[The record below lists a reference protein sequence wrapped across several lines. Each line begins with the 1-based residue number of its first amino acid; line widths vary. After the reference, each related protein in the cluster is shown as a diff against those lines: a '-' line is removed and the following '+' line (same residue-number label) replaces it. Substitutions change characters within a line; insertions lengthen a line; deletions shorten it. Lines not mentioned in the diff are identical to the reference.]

1 MDVEIATPQPQEKL
15 RVKRGNVVV
24 WVVVVAA
31 AGAALWKLS
40 GHDFV
45 GSAKGPPPSPPA
57 VPVVAGTADTQNVPI
72 YVRGLGTVQ
81 AFQMVTVRSRV
92 DGNITKVLF
101 TEGQEVKAGDPLF
114 EIDPRPFQ
122 AALEQAQATKTK
134 DEAQLKG
141 AQLDLERYQKLLP
154 TGFQTRQQYDQQVA
168 TVGQLKGAI
177 AADQAQIDAAQLN
190 LQYTD
195 IRSPIDGRTGA
206 RLVDLGNFVQA
217 GQATA
222 LVSIT
227 QLKPIYVSFTVPQEN
242 LIDIRTNQAR
252 VPLGVEAYAG
262 DDKTLLSRGKLTLID
277 NQVDTT
283 TGTIHLKATFDNGD
297 ERLWPGEFVS
307 ARLILSTREDAV
319 VVPAQTVMQGPQG
332 AYIYVIKPGD
342 TVERRPV
349 QVAATQDNLAVVEKG
364 LARGEHVVIEGQYR
378 LTEGVKVSVRQP
390 DNANAMADKP

>member
-1 MDVEIATPQPQEKL
+1 M
-15 RVKRGNVVV
+15 KRGNALVLLVL
-24 WVVVVAA
+24 AA
-31 AGAALWKLS
+31 GAGAALWKLS
-40 GHDFV
+40 GHDFI
-45 GSAKGPPPSPPA
+45 GGQKGPPPAPPA
-57 VPVVAGTADTQNVPI
+57 IPVVAGTAETQNVPI

-114 EIDPRPFQ
+114 QIDPRPFQ

-154 TGFQTRQQYDQQVA
+154 TGFQTRQQYDQQIA
-168 TVGQLKGAI
+168 TVGQLQGAI
-177 AADQAQIDAAQLN
+177 AADQAQIDSAQLN
-190 LQYTD
+190 LQYSD

-227 QLKPIYVSFTVPQEN
+227 QIKPIYVSFTVPQEN
-242 LIDIRTNQAR
+242 LVEIRTNQAR
-252 VPLGVEAYAG
+252 APLDVEAYAS

-283 TGTIHLKATFDNGD
+283 TGTIHLKATFENAD

-307 ARLILSTREDAV
+307 MRLILSTRQDAI
-319 VVPAQTVMQGPQG
+319 VVPAQTVMHGPQG
-332 AYIYVIKPGD
+332 GYIYVIKPD
-342 TVERRPV
+342 ETVVRRPV
-349 QVAATQDNLAVVEKG
+349 QVADTQDNLAVVEKG
-364 LARGEHVVIEGQYR
+364 LERGERVVVDGQYR
-378 LTEGVKVSVRQP
+378 LTDGAKIKASAP
-390 DNANAMADKP
+390 DNANANAMAGQP